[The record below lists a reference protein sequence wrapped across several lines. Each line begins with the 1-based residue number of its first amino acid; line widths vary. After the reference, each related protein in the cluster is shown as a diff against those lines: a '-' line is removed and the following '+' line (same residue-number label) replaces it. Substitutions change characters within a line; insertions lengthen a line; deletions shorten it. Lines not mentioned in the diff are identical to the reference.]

1 MISGKFHWLAQR
13 LSALILLPLLTWFI
27 FNFLRLKNFE
37 YLDIIIFF
45 NSKINFLLFY
55 LMIIL
60 MIYHSYLGIKTI
72 VEDYISNILIR
83 NRIII
88 FTKFFSYGLMIICLL
103 SIILLQCCCNRSRR
117 IWFKICNWPCR
128 KGSKYSLYYQ
138 SISYKKSY
146 CSSSRRN

>member
-37 YLDIIIFF
+37 FLDIIIFF

-103 SIILLQCCCNRSRR
+103 SIILLQY
-117 IWFKICNWPCR
+117 
-128 KGSKYSLYYQ
+128 SK
-138 SISYKKSY
+138 
-146 CSSSRRN
+146 